1 MSAELK
7 GSVALV
13 TGGGRGLG
21 RVIAEALAGA
31 GAAVGIIGRSPDTL
45 AETVRAIERAGG
57 VAAAA
62 CADVTDE
69 PSIAVAV
76 DELRRRLGP
85 VDVLVNNAGVCGP
98 IGPLWTA
105 PADEWWRTI
114 EINLR
119 GVVACT
125 RLVLPD
131 MIARGRGRILNIT
144 SHAGVF
150 RWPGVSAY
158 AVAKSA
164 VIKLT
169 ENLAAELR
177 RDGVSVLSVH
187 PGLQPIGLTEAAL
200 ASDVPPGSAEGRVAD
215 WLRGELD
222 RGRGADPDRAAGLIV
237 RLASGRG
244 DGLSGR
250 HLSVHDDLD
259 VLIERLEEIRRE
271 DLCTLRLREAPLRPA
286 YPTAEVPVGEFHR
299 FTVHDNGEPGAG
311 MDDLNGVPPNPRA
324 RDCDGVDFGQ
334 PDPRGCR
341 RRGPPTTGTSKSAR
355 AIPANGVAGRSSPVG
370 AAGSEIVQ
378 VNSTL
383 TWKRQRERASASRDE
398 H

>member
-1 MSAELK
+1 MSAELE

-31 GAAVGIIGRSPDTL
+31 GAAVGIVGRSGDAL
-45 AETVRAIERAGG
+45 AETVGAIRKAGG
-57 VAAAA
+57 VAAAG
-62 CADVTDE
+62 CADVSDE
-69 PSIAVAV
+69 AATAQVVGA
-76 DELRRRLGP
+76 LRQRLGP

-114 EINLR
+114 EVNLR
-119 GVVACT
+119 GVVACS

-131 MIARGRGRILNIT
+131 MIARRRGRILNVT
-144 SHAGVF
+144 SHAGAF

-158 AVAKSA
+158 AVAKGA

-200 ASDVPPGSAEGRVAD
+200 AADAPPGSAESRVAD
-215 WLRGELD
+215 WLQRELD
-222 RGRGADPDRAAGLIV
+222 QGRGADPDRAAGLIV

-259 VLIERLEEIRRE
+259 VLLERLEEIRRE
-271 DLCTLRLREAPLRPA
+271 DLCTLRLRKASSRRRPA
-286 YPTAEVPVGEFHR
+286 
-299 FTVHDNGEPGAG
+299 
-311 MDDLNGVPPNPRA
+311 PRI
-324 RDCDGVDFGQ
+324 R
-334 PDPRGCR
+334 
-341 RRGPPTTGTSKSAR
+341 
-355 AIPANGVAGRSSPVG
+355 
-370 AAGSEIVQ
+370 
-378 VNSTL
+378 
-383 TWKRQRERASASRDE
+383 
-398 H
+398 

>member
-131 MIARGRGRILNIT
+131 MIARGRGRILNVT

-222 RGRGADPDRAAGLIV
+222 QGRGADPDRAAGLIV

-286 YPTAEVPVGEFHR
+286 YPTAEVPVGEFIASR
-299 FTVHDNGEPGAG
+299 STTTVSPAPGWTISTACH
-311 MDDLNGVPPNPRA
+311 PT
-324 RDCDGVDFGQ
+324 
-334 PDPRGCR
+334 
-341 RRGPPTTGTSKSAR
+341 RGPGTATTSTSASPT
-355 AIPANGVAGRSSPVG
+355 PAG
-370 AAGSEIVQ
+370 AADEDRQLREHPSPLGRYPRTASPGDRVQ
-378 VNSTL
+378 LAPPEVRSC
-383 TWKRQRERASASRDE
+383 R
-398 H
+398 